1 MYLLYLLYNIYIV
14 NRDGLEDHHADSQLL
29 GSGSGDRHPHPQRL
43 LQQVKAK
50 YLAHDKWDPCK

>member
-50 YLAHDKWDPCK
+50 YLAHDK